1 MPRVVAEALEL
12 ILARRKRGGAC
23 SLTRMIDA
31 AVQMEAGAEQCGQN
45 VGNRVALESSGA

>member
-1 MPRVVAEALEL
+1 
-12 ILARRKRGGAC
+12 
-23 SLTRMIDA
+23 MIDA